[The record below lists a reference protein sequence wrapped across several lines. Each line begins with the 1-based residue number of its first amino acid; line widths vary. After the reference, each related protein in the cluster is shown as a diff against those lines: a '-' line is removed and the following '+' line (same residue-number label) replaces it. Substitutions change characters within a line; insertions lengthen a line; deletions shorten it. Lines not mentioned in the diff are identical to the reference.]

1 MATQTATVQLG
12 SKLQSGAHNV
22 VINSGTAHVTLSF
35 DDTVIKTKGD
45 LRDACNAMIE
55 HISSGLLK

>member
-12 SKLQSGAHNV
+12 SKLQSGARNV
-22 VINSGTAHVTLSF
+22 QINSGSAHVTLSF
-35 DDTVIKTKGD
+35 DDTQVKTKGD

-55 HISSGLLK
+55 HLSSGNLK